1 MKSRSTITI
10 LLVLVMTSSIFVG
23 STTPTTN
30 TESLVLGVPQTPQT
44 IAGAPSISPPHIL
57 VYTEYLNTSA
67 GGEYEK
73 TMTAINNTYGT
84 DYQLTALVNFTLL
97 DILLPGKDI
106 LLIPEQEY
114 ATVTKMKNV
123 GTYWTST
130 LTTWVHDGGV
140 IVMLDFGSE
149 SAPGLGL
156 HIYNQSG
163 LMKFGPVL
171 GQYPSADLSLM
182 HRHTFGDPLARRV
195 EYTWT
200 PRDHTFAVKTS
211 DGVNAFD
218 DYDTDSRV
226 CVHKSMGK
234 GHVVF
239 LGFDMSDA
247 DANYEQIVGNAIRLT
262 NYVIIDDAQNT
273 EATWEFPP
281 PHVDGFALGPWV
293 DDMVEDGFAVGR
305 MDNLVNATLLNACEV
320 FICPI
325 PYWTDDYSPSEIAII
340 NNYVTNGGSVF
351 LFSDWGS
358 YGDDIRG
365 LVQSFGYEWRRDV
378 LYDTDNYVTSD
389 DSRILYEGAN
399 IISHSITTG
408 VNRVELYASD
418 GFTTLPGNSEILIQ
432 SDFDNTTFW
441 SSDDTNADGVA
452 TMAVSTYGSGRV
464 AVILDTNIFN
474 ADENIDG
481 DSSNNYLDSD
491 HSLLLMNT
499 LRWLASDATANTP
512 PTINSLEH
520 TPLVPLSGDSVTVIA
535 NVNDTSGIDNVTC
548 YYRMNYGSWTTVT
561 MSPDVGD
568 DFIATIGSFE
578 ETTVVDYYVRAFDN
592 STDKLESVSSVG
604 SFTVFNQLPDIP
616 VLNDPGALDDDG
628 VFLLNWTESHD
639 ADGYI
644 DHYEVQMDDTGTFS
658 ALLGSWSVPT
668 NETWI
673 NVFTNGTYY
682 FRVKALDDHG
692 EYAGF
697 SNVVSIEVGI
707 PEDLASPVIASL
719 FTDPASPMHG
729 EGVTVKADVLDSTG
743 IDNVTCSYSINS
755 GTWYDV
761 VMTNV
766 YGDRYEAYIGTFSVD
781 DTVYISVQAWDNSS
795 HHNGRVSAFSFVIE
809 NQAPLAPDLLDPGTT
824 ISFSHFI
831 ANWTEAFDQEGAI
844 DHYQL
849 QVSISSEFATLF
861 GVWNTTDLSFNVTG
875 LSNGVYYLR
884 VRAIDDHDAVSSW
897 SNVESI
903 EIELGATSSTQPTNP
918 STGLTTSPFNPDI
931 LNLVFLIVSVGFMV
945 LIIIIVVAIIRQRGA
960 SRRQYQF

>member
-10 LLVLVMTSSIFVG
+10 LLVLVMTSFMFVA
-23 STTPTTN
+23 STTPTTD
-30 TESLVLGVPQTPQT
+30 TKSPLLRVPQTLQT
-44 IAGAPSISPPHIL
+44 VAGAPSISPPHIL
-57 VYTEYLNTSA
+57 VYTEYLNMSA

-114 ATVTKMKNV
+114 ATVAKMKNV

-130 LTTWVHDGGV
+130 LTTWVNDGGV
-140 IVMLDFGSE
+140 VVMLDFGSE
-149 SAPGLGL
+149 STPGLGL
-156 HIYNQSG
+156 HIYNESG
-163 LMKFGPVL
+163 LMTFGPVL
-171 GQYPSADLSLM
+171 GQYPSTALMEM

-195 EYTWT
+195 EYRWT
-200 PRDHTFAVKTS
+200 PRDHTFAVKTF
-211 DGVNAFD
+211 DGVDAFD

-262 NYVIIDDAQNT
+262 NYVIIDDAQDT
-273 EATWEFPP
+273 ESTWEFPP
-281 PHVDGFALGPWV
+281 PHVDGFALGAWV
-293 DDMVEDGFAVGR
+293 DDMVENGFAVGR
-305 MDNLVNATLLNACEV
+305 MDNLVNATLLAASEV

-325 PYWTDDYSPSEIAII
+325 PYWTDDYDASEVAII
-340 NNYVTNGGSVF
+340 DAYVTNGGSVF
-351 LFSDWGS
+351 IFSDWGS
-358 YGDDIRG
+358 YGDEIQ
-365 LVQSFGYEWRRDV
+365 LLAENFGFFWERDS
-378 LYDTDNYVTSD
+378 LNDTDNHLNHDT
-389 DSRILYEGAN
+389 RIYYDGGN
-399 IISHSITTG
+399 ILSHSITTG
-408 VNRVELYASD
+408 VERVELYASD
-418 GFTTLPGNSEILIQ
+418 GFRRLPADAEILIQ
-432 SDFDNTTFW
+432 SDFDGTTFW
-441 SSDDTNADGVA
+441 SNDSSADGAA
-452 TMAVSTYGSGRV
+452 TYAVSPYGSGKV
-464 AVILDTNIFN
+464 AVCLDTNIF
-474 ADENIDG
+474 DGTEDIDG
-481 DSSNNYLDSD
+481 DSDYNYFDSD
-491 HSLLLMNT
+491 NSVILMNT
-499 LRWLASDATANTP
+499 VRWLASDDVINTP
-512 PTINSLEH
+512 PDINSIQH
-520 TPLVPLSGDSVTVIA
+520 TPLSPLNGITVTITT
-535 NVNDTSGIDNVTC
+535 NINDTDGIDNATC
-548 YYRMNYGSWTTVT
+548 YYRVNYGSWNAVT
-561 MSPDVGD
+561 MTPDIGD
-568 DFIATIGSFE
+568 YFVAIIGSFE
-578 ETTVVDYYVRAFDN
+578 ETDYVEYFVKAFDN

-604 SFTVFNQLPDIP
+604 SFTVENQLPDIP
-616 VLNDPGALDDDG
+616 VLNDPGALDNDG

-639 ADGYI
+639 ADGYV

-658 ALLGSWSVPT
+658 VLLDSWSVPT
-668 NETWI
+668 NETWV

-682 FRVKALDDHG
+682 FQVKAIDDHG

-707 PEDLASPVIASL
+707 PEDLASPVFASL
-719 FTDPASPMHG
+719 FTDPANPMHG

-743 IDNVTCSYSINS
+743 IDNVTCSYRINS
-755 GTWYDV
+755 GMWYDV

-809 NQAPLAPDLLDPGTT
+809 NQAPLVPDLLDPGTT
-824 ISFSHFI
+824 ISVSHFI
-831 ANWTEAFDQEGAI
+831 ANWTEAFDQEDAI

-849 QVSISSEFATLF
+849 QVSISSAFATLF

-903 EIELGATSSTQPTNP
+903 EIELSATSSTQPTNP
-918 STGLTTSPFNPDI
+918 TTSPTTNPFNPDI
-931 LNLVFLIVSVGFMV
+931 LDLVFLIVAGGSMAI
-945 LIIIIVVAIIRQRGA
+945 IIIIVVSIVRQRTSA
-960 SRRQYQF
+960 RKQYNF